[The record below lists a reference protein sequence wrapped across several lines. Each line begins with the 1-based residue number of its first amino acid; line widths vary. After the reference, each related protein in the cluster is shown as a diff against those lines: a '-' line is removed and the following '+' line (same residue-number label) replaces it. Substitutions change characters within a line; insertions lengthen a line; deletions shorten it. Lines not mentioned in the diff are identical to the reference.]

1 MITRFGSDYF
11 VVEDGATS
19 TFIAGVNLLTVEV
32 IDVPVPGTDPRNAT
46 FEYKLKISTRTGQSI
61 TVPMGVAV
69 PTRRSW
75 TQDKQGA
82 LQAMSDMI
90 KMATICCASSGG
102 GAVDE
107 VIAGTGIDV
116 DSTDPAAPIVN
127 LEDTAVAPGAYTSA
141 NITVDQQGRIT
152 AATNGSAAGI
162 TQLTGDVTAGPG
174 SGSQAATLASVISA
188 GGPTGS
194 ATVAPI
200 ITYDAKGRLTA
211 VSSATITP
219 AVGSVTGLG
228 TGVGTALAQNADT
241 ASGFVTQ
248 TGGDARYAALATP
261 SFLTYSGG
269 SQAYSV
275 TTLAAVNS
283 TTFTF
288 PSTGLYHVQYT
299 ITHDANAVTTGAN
312 FSVTGTALYDYLS
325 YAVIYRVD
333 ASTPGRSLFSA
344 TIFASAGGGGLPA
357 QSSAAT
363 TNNRVSVDI
372 WINVTTVGNV
382 SLLAASEVTV
392 ASGIT
397 VTDVTGFMKKE
408 G

>member
-32 IDVPVPGTDPRNAT
+32 IDVPVPGTDPRNST

-90 KMATICCASSGG
+90 QMARSCCPSGG
-102 GAVDE
+102 GDVNE
-107 VIAGTGIDV
+107 IVGGVGIDV

-200 ITYDAKGRLTA
+200 VTYDAKGRLTA

-248 TGGDARYAALATP
+248 AGGDARYEPLGTP
-261 SFLTYSGG
+261 VFMTYTGG
-269 SQAYSV
+269 SQV
-275 TTLAAVNS
+275 NNTT
-283 TTFTF
+283 T
-288 PSTGLYHVQYT
+288 
-299 ITHDANAVTTGAN
+299 
-312 FSVTGTALYDYLS
+312 
-325 YAVIYRVD
+325 YADVD
-333 ASTPGRSLFSA
+333 ASAVLPVPAAGLYEVVIRIIHNTASTANGAGFSLNGPTANFLSSVVNYD
-344 TIFASAGGGGLPA
+344 TLPTNRASYTQITYDWGLVAP
-357 QSSAAT
+357 SSRDT
-363 TNNRVSVDI
+363 T
-372 WINVTTVGNV
+372 GNYA
-382 SLLAASEVTV
+382 SITAHIQFTASGTLALRFRSEVGGS
-392 ASGIT
+392 AIT
-397 VTDVTGFMKKE
+397 VTAVAGFIKRI